1 MKKKLSRRRKLL
13 NSQST
18 FFLYGI
24 IFWIPLILVIYLTV
38 FVAGNAENVGR
49 MILSLAVPEQ
59 YLIFGMGL
67 ILFLLI
73 VYLTGLLLKMTQLG
87 KVLGK
92 IPFIGLFFGQG
103 EIMTIG
109 RLANMQPCL
118 FLYSPTCLSYGWI
131 LSEEKVKLSN
141 HKAFFPI
148 INVYYPNVPT
158 LVTGQVYAAR
168 KDTVM
173 KLANSS
179 REVIDLLLYAF
190 RSPAALEY
198 IPWEDETDDNFR
210 ERSKYFGL
218 KLDTGK
224 NPELDNAEY
233 ESLIE
238 EGLPPKSKPQTR
250 QAQ

>member
-1 MKKKLSRRRKLL
+1 MKNTSVTKKMVKKHSL
-13 NSQST
+13 ST

-24 IFWIPLILVIYLTV
+24 IFWIPLALAVYVAV
-38 FVAGNAENVGR
+38 FLLSNAENIGR
-49 MILSLAVPEQ
+49 TLLGIVVPDDYLFFGLGAILCV
-59 YLIFGMGL
+59 
-67 ILFLLI
+67 LI
-73 VYLTGLLLKMTQLG
+73 VYLTGMVLKLTSLG
-87 KVLGK
+87 KVLSK
-92 IPFIGLFFGQG
+92 VPFVGLFFGQG

-109 RLANMQPCL
+109 RLAHMQPCL

-131 LSEEKVKLSN
+131 LSEEKVKLST
-141 HKAFFPI
+141 HKALFPI
-148 INVYYPNVPT
+148 ITIYYPNVPT
-158 LVTGQVYAAR
+158 MITGQVYAAR

-198 IPWEDETDDNFR
+198 IPWEDETQENFQ

-224 NPELDNAEY
+224 NPELDATEM
-233 ESLIE
+233 
-238 EGLPPKSKPQTR
+238 GTDPLPMK
-250 QAQ
+250 

>member
-1 MKKKLSRRRKLL
+1 MKNRSAPKKKTK
-13 NSQST
+13 NSLST

-24 IFWIPLILVIYLTV
+24 IFWIPLALAIYVAV
-38 FVAGNAENVGR
+38 FLFGNAENIGR
-49 MILSLAVPEQ
+49 TLLGIVVPDDYLFFGLGAILCV
-59 YLIFGMGL
+59 
-67 ILFLLI
+67 LI
-73 VYLTGLLLKMTQLG
+73 VYLTGMVLKLTSLG
-87 KVLGK
+87 KVLSK
-92 IPFIGLFFGQG
+92 VPFIGLFFGQG

-131 LSEEKVKLSN
+131 LSEEKVKMSRQ
-141 HKAFFPI
+141 KALFPI
-148 INVYYPNVPT
+148 INIYYPNVPT
-158 LVTGQVYAAR
+158 LITGQVYAAR

-190 RSPAALEY
+190 RSPSALEY
-198 IPWEDETDDNFR
+198 IPWEDETQANFQ

-224 NPELDNAEY
+224 NPELDATDMGT
-233 ESLIE
+233 SPL
-238 EGLPPKSKPQTR
+238 
-250 QAQ
+250 